1 MYTTI
6 INIPTTSYKSSIN
19 NTKLINHINYSYK
32 ETTQFEIPLVKNTYT
47 NIIIKNNSIDIH
59 A

>member
-6 INIPTTSYKSSIN
+6 INIPTSSYKSSIN
-19 NTKLINHINYSYK
+19 NTKLINHYSYK

-47 NIIIKNNSIDIH
+47 DIIIKNNLIDIH